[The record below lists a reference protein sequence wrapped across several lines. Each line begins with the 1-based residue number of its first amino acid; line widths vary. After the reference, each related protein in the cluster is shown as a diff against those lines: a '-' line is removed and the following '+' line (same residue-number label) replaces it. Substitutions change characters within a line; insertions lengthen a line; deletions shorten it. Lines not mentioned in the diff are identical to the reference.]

1 MPSILLWPLEAAVAP
16 VGREGKGSQEHV
28 KGSVVKEKQQT
39 PISRETMLSKC
50 RKQIKLKFWLS
61 AQNIA
66 AKKKVFEEINMHC

>member
-1 MPSILLWPLEAAVAP
+1 MAP